1 MKRVDTMKFLPPCG
15 TSCIARAVA
24 ATLLVSGAAVHS
36 ADDSQTVLKLD
47 EVQLVVTSTSATTA
61 ESDSAEKASPATPA
75 AAESDAAPASSEAAV
90 VEAPVASSLQD
101 RLRAAVADQRAGL
114 PVEEL
119 SIETVRRVALENN
132 LGLRAS
138 FIEPSIANEQLN
150 IERSRFESLFSGNFF
165 ATSRETSLDSSSP
178 VPNASAPVASID
190 GYTANLQL
198 NVPLRTGGEVEIALP
213 TVFNDPDVD
222 GVDNFQDTSV
232 SFSYTQPLLRNA
244 GRRIAETPIEIARL
258 QTDQEVARARLTAIQ
273 TLASA
278 EAAYWDFYAAS
289 AALDVRYQQYQR
301 ALELERKARRLAQV
315 DVVSDIEVTRSES
328 GVARSV
334 EGIII
339 AETERR
345 TTQRSL
351 KRIMNDSNLPVG
363 DSKNLLAV
371 TEPSPIFET
380 ADRGPILASA
390 KENRQELVDLQ
401 LQLSVSEL
409 SELFNKNQLKPVLD
423 FEANTTFAD
432 SGDSLGDSIGSE
444 FTSWQIGANISIP
457 LGNRAA
463 KARYRQSRLQSQLS
477 AAQLAT
483 QTQIIEQEVLDEL
496 DRLEQS
502 WQRIIAAQSEVQ
514 LAARTYEAEERQFLA
529 GVRTSTDVL
538 ESLDFLAEAQLREVQ
553 SLSFHERQKVA
564 LALAT
569 GTLLGK
575 GQVSIE
581 KFR

>member
-1 MKRVDTMKFLPPCG
+1 MENRLMKRVDTMKFLPPCG

-315 DVVSDIEVTRSES
+315 DV
-328 GVARSV
+328 
-334 EGIII
+334 
-339 AETERR
+339 
-345 TTQRSL
+345 
-351 KRIMNDSNLPVG
+351 
-363 DSKNLLAV
+363 
-371 TEPSPIFET
+371 